1 MPPSKPVNI
10 TSSSQW
16 SGNFDCS
23 GPCRRKRLL
32 GEEFSKK
39 AMEKYRREGKALKC
53 KQCVA
58 AAEAAERKAAQD
70 RAEAKAKACGDDS
83 GEKKVKSG
91 STCMAS
97 GGDGAS
103 SPPPLQPPVTCA
115 ACQQSLP
122 PSSYNRNQLS
132 KPPGKARCRSCV
144 EEAVAKEAEAV
155 KSTKQDRL
163 GKAQRDLEDAKRSGD
178 TKKIIAA
185 ESVLAALE
193 AEVVTGLKPVVLGK
207 GRGKGG
213 RWSSGRGG
221 ATGSGRGRGR
231 GRR

>member
-1 MPPSKPVNI
+1 MIHCNRKIMPPSRPVNI

-23 GPCRRKRLL
+23 GPCKRKRLV
-32 GEEFSKK
+32 GDEFSKK
-39 AMEKYRREGKALKC
+39 ALEKYRRDGKALKC

-70 RAEAKAKACGDDS
+70 RAEAKAKA
-83 GEKKVKSG
+83 EAG
-91 STCMAS
+91 S
-97 GGDGAS
+97 GAS
-103 SPPPLQPPVTCA
+103 AAKNGGASQPPVTCA
-115 ACQQSLP
+115 SCSKSLP

-144 EEAVAKEAEAV
+144 EEAVAKEAEGVASS
-155 KSTKQDRL
+155 KKERL
-163 GKAQRDLEDAKRSGD
+163 EKAQKDLEDAKRRGD
-178 TKKIIAA
+178 TQAIIAA
-185 ESVLAALE
+185 ESVVAALE

-207 GRGKGG
+207 GRGRGG

-221 ATGSGRGRGR
+221 QGGRGRGR

>member
-1 MPPSKPVNI
+1 MPPSRPVNI

-23 GPCRRKRLL
+23 GPCKRKRLL
-32 GEEFSKK
+32 GEDFSKK
-39 AMEKYRREGKALKC
+39 ALEKYRRDGKALKC

-70 RAEAKAKACGDDS
+70 RAKAAGVGEGDA
-83 GEKKVKSG
+83 GAG
-91 STCMAS
+91 A
-97 GGDGAS
+97 GAGAS
-103 SPPPLQPPVTCA
+103 DAKNDDASQPPVTCV
-115 ACQQSLP
+115 ACSKSLQ

-144 EEAVAKEAEAV
+144 EEAVAKEAEGVASS
-155 KSTKQDRL
+155 KKERL
-163 GKAQRDLEDAKRSGD
+163 EKAQKDLEDAKRRND
-178 TKKIIAA
+178 TKAIIAA
-185 ESVLAALE
+185 ESVVAALE

-207 GRGKGG
+207 GRGRGG

-221 ATGSGRGRGR
+221 QGGRGRGQ

>member
-1 MPPSKPVNI
+1 
-10 TSSSQW
+10 
-16 SGNFDCS
+16 
-23 GPCRRKRLL
+23 
-32 GEEFSKK
+32 
-39 AMEKYRREGKALKC
+39 MEKYRREGKVLKC

-58 AAEAAERKAAQD
+58 AAEAVERKAAQD

-83 GEKKVKSG
+83 GEKEVKGG
-91 STCMAS
+91 SMIS
-97 GGDGAS
+97 GAS
-103 SPPPLQPPVTCA
+103 SSPLQPPVTCA

-122 PSSYNRNQLS
+122 PPSYNRNQLS
-132 KPPGKARCRSCV
+132 KPSGKARCRSCV

-163 GKAQRDLEDAKRSGD
+163 EKAQRDLEDAKRSGD

-193 AEVVTGLKPVVLGK
+193 AEVVTGLKPVMLGK
-207 GRGKGG
+207 GRGRGG

>member
-1 MPPSKPVNI
+1 MPPSRPVNI

-23 GPCRRKRLL
+23 GPCKRKRLV
-32 GEEFSKK
+32 GDEFSKK
-39 AMEKYRREGKALKC
+39 ALEKYRRDGKALKC

-70 RAEAKAKACGDDS
+70 RAEAKAKAAGA
-83 GEKKVKSG
+83 G
-91 STCMAS
+91 
-97 GGDGAS
+97 GAS
-103 SPPPLQPPVTCA
+103 PGSGAGAAKNDIPCA
-115 ACQQSLP
+115 ACSKSLP

-144 EEAVAKEAEAV
+144 EEAVAKEAEGVASS
-155 KSTKQDRL
+155 KKERL
-163 GKAQRDLEDAKRSGD
+163 EKAQKDLEDAKRRGD
-178 TKKIIAA
+178 TKAIIAA
-185 ESVLAALE
+185 ESVVAALE
-193 AEVVTGLKPVVLGK
+193 AEVVTGLKPVVLGRGS
-207 GRGKGG
+207 GRGG

-221 ATGSGRGRGR
+221 RGRGRGR

>member
-23 GPCRRKRLL
+23 GPCRRKRLV

-83 GEKKVKSG
+83 GEKKVKGG
-91 STCMAS
+91 SMAS

-103 SPPPLQPPVTCA
+103 SPQSPVTCA
-115 ACQQSLP
+115 ACQQSFP

-155 KSTKQDRL
+155 KSTKQNRL
-163 GKAQRDLEDAKRSGD
+163 EKAQRDLEDAKRSGD
-178 TKKIIAA
+178 TNKIIAA
-185 ESVLAALE
+185 ESVVAALE
-193 AEVVTGLKPVVLGK
+193 AEV
-207 GRGKGG
+207 R
-213 RWSSGRGG
+213 
-221 ATGSGRGRGR
+221 
-231 GRR
+231 

>member
-23 GPCRRKRLL
+23 GPCRRKRLV

-70 RAEAKAKACGDDS
+70 RAEAKAKACGADS
-83 GEKKVKSG
+83 GETKVKGG
-91 STCMAS
+91 SMAS

-103 SPPPLQPPVTCA
+103 CASSPQSPVTCA

-155 KSTKQDRL
+155 KSTKQNRL
-163 GKAQRDLEDAKRSGD
+163 EKAQRDLEDAKRSGD
-178 TKKIIAA
+178 TNKIIAA
-185 ESVLAALE
+185 ESVVAALE
-193 AEVVTGLKPVVLGK
+193 AEV
-207 GRGKGG
+207 R
-213 RWSSGRGG
+213 
-221 ATGSGRGRGR
+221 
-231 GRR
+231 

>member
-23 GPCRRKRLL
+23 GPCRRKRLV

-39 AMEKYRREGKALKC
+39 AMEKYRREGKVLKC

-58 AAEAAERKAAQD
+58 AAEAVERKAAQD

-83 GEKKVKSG
+83 GEKEVKGG
-91 STCMAS
+91 SMIS
-97 GGDGAS
+97 GGGGAS
-103 SPPPLQPPVTCA
+103 SPPLQPPVTCA

-122 PSSYNRNQLS
+122 PPSYNRNQLS
-132 KPPGKARCRSCV
+132 KPSGQARCRSCV

-163 GKAQRDLEDAKRSGD
+163 EKAQRDLEDAKRSGD

-193 AEVVTGLKPVVLGK
+193 AEVVTGLKPVMLGK
-207 GRGKGG
+207 GRGRGG

>member
-1 MPPSKPVNI
+1 MPPSRPVNI
-10 TSSSQW
+10 TSLSQW

-23 GPCRRKRLL
+23 GPCKRKRLV
-32 GEEFSKK
+32 GDEFSKK
-39 AMEKYRREGKALKC
+39 ALEKYRRDGKALKC

-70 RAEAKAKACGDDS
+70 RAEAKAKATEGEGAGAGAAKNDGD
-83 GEKKVKSG
+83 
-91 STCMAS
+91 
-97 GGDGAS
+97 
-103 SPPPLQPPVTCA
+103 PPVTCA
-115 ACQQSLP
+115 SCSKSLP

-144 EEAVAKEAEAV
+144 EEAVAKEAEGVASS
-155 KSTKQDRL
+155 KKERL
-163 GKAQRDLEDAKRSGD
+163 EKAQKDLEDAKRRGD
-178 TKKIIAA
+178 TQAIIAA
-185 ESVLAALE
+185 ESVVAALE

-207 GRGKGG
+207 GRGRGG

-221 ATGSGRGRGR
+221 QGGRGRGR

>member
-23 GPCRRKRLL
+23 GPCRRKRLV

-39 AMEKYRREGKALKC
+39 AMEKYRREGKVLKC

-58 AAEAAERKAAQD
+58 ATEAAERTAAQE

-83 GEKKVKSG
+83 GEKKVKDG
-91 STCMAS
+91 SMTS

-103 SPPPLQPPVTCA
+103 SLQPPVTCA

-178 TKKIIAA
+178 TKKVIAA

>member
-1 MPPSKPVNI
+1 MPPSRPVNI

-23 GPCRRKRLL
+23 GPCKRKRLC

-39 AMEKYRREGKALKC
+39 ALEKNRRDGKALKC

-70 RAEAKAKACGDDS
+70 RAEAKAKAAGA
-83 GEKKVKSG
+83 G
-91 STCMAS
+91 
-97 GGDGAS
+97 GAS
-103 SPPPLQPPVTCA
+103 PGSGAGAAKNDIPCA
-115 ACQQSLP
+115 ACSKSLP

-144 EEAVAKEAEAV
+144 EEAVAKEAEGVASS
-155 KSTKQDRL
+155 KKERL
-163 GKAQRDLEDAKRSGD
+163 EKAQKDLEDAKRRGD
-178 TKKIIAA
+178 TKAIIAA
-185 ESVLAALE
+185 ESVVAALE
-193 AEVVTGLKPVVLGK
+193 AEVVTGLKPVVLGRGS
-207 GRGKGG
+207 GRGG

-221 ATGSGRGRGR
+221 RGRGRGR